1 MNKLFTKI
9 VSVALGLTMAVGVG
23 VSVAVASNSE
33 AVPAHA
39 TEATAYTMS
48 ISKDATNSNYAASK
62 DASITSNAQ
71 TITWNIP
78 GNQTL
83 GDYTKLGGKLSSAT
97 TRSIYSKGT
106 ISQNIT
112 RIVVSTGAKDSQIT
126 VTSMTVTAH
135 DTAANAASG
144 SSAVSTFTF
153 TYAAS
158 SSPSATKSGSTDLS
172 AKYWRFNLTMTSSS
186 SSKNYGAIINS
197 ITFYYEN
204 APAKTL
210 SSISLGGTYDTEF
223 TVGDTF
229 SHTGMVVTATYSD
242 ESTADV
248 SISATWSSP
257 DMSTAG
263 QKTVTVS
270 YTEGTTKT
278 ATYPITVNY
287 AAVTSVVIDT
297 HAAEICLNETY
308 DYNLVGVT
316 VNPSNADQRYE
327 WVVHSNTVGNDY
339 TFDGSGLKSK
349 DTEGTITLRCRST
362 ADNSKYDELVVTV
375 TGDPVVDIT
384 PASVSG
390 YVGKS
395 VDVDFT
401 YGNIDNVEL
410 IDFASSNPSVLT
422 VGEHIEDSGEGVVTI
437 NFVGA
442 GNATLSVSYDG
453 GSTLDSITVTVST
466 DSVTALTWSAPTIKV
481 YSGATTAVSD
491 ASSWNVHYTMASGDE
506 GNLSYGEYT
515 LKLGGSAIT
524 LPHTWDA
531 SEDGKVLSIEYGGF
545 ASPTTSTVDVTQ
557 SLRPVNAPVP
567 GEESTKTWTAT
578 AAANFGSTITN
589 VNNTDSGSV
598 TFNNGSTMSYER
610 TLEFVA
616 SGKADYLAFSSN
628 YIQFGSSNALEK
640 LVLTAATSGTVT
652 SVVVN
657 CWAKDGG
664 SNISVTVGGNAFDSS
679 KKCPSAGAEVTFNG
693 SATGT
698 VVITMEKSSKTAG
711 LAQYIKSVAITT
723 AEESGET
730 TNIANV
736 AGHEAAQKA
745 VVAFAKAMN
754 AAFDNTANCTDGVAA
769 AWETAS
775 NAYSSNITDN
785 ALLSADEKAYAKN
798 LIKYASAQYTDDTDD
813 DYSYCLER
821 AMATYEACIQK
832 HGQTAFMNDVRP
844 VSASSRITPLSIIN
858 GNGNTVAIIVVISMI
873 SVTCIGGYFF
883 LRKRKEN

>member
-9 VSVALGLTMAVGVG
+9 VGVALGLTMAVGVG

-39 TEATAYTMS
+39 AISSTEASNLAVLTSSNFDTSAEYVLKSTDGYYWNGVSGTSSNKWGGITKTLSDVARVTISGTWADGFTIKDSSNNYLRATTGNMTWATTQAGNFKMGTDSASNPIVYNGTANGLKVNGTSGIRLYENLTYN
-48 ISKDATNSNYAASK
+48 ATNGKSVALYK
-62 DASITSNAQ
+62 
-71 TITWNIP
+71 IP
-78 GNQTL
+78 
-83 GDYTKLGGKLSSAT
+83 AT
-97 TRSIYSKGT
+97 
-106 ISQNIT
+106 
-112 RIVVSTGAKDSQIT
+112 
-126 VTSMTVTAH
+126 
-135 DTAANAASG
+135 
-144 SSAVSTFTF
+144 
-153 TYAAS
+153 
-158 SSPSATKSGSTDLS
+158 
-172 AKYWRFNLTMTSSS
+172 
-186 SSKNYGAIINS
+186 
-197 ITFYYEN
+197 
-204 APAKTL
+204 KTL
-210 SSISLGGTYDTEF
+210 SSISVSGYTTEF
-223 TVGDTF
+223 TVGDAF
-229 SHTGMVVTATYSD
+229 SFGGIVTATYSD
-242 ESTADV
+242 SSTANV
-248 SISATWSSP
+248 TYSATFSGYNLSNV
-257 DMSTAG
+257 G
-263 QKTVTVS
+263 NQTVTVS

>member
-39 TEATAYTMS
+39 AISSTEASNLAVLTSSNFDTSAEYVLKSTDGYYWNGVSGTSSNKWGGITKTLSDVARVTISGTWADGFTIKDSSNNYLRATTGNMTWATTQAGNFKMGTDSASNPIVYNGTANGLKVNGTSGIRLYENLTYN
-48 ISKDATNSNYAASK
+48 ATNGKSVALYK
-62 DASITSNAQ
+62 
-71 TITWNIP
+71 IP
-78 GNQTL
+78 
-83 GDYTKLGGKLSSAT
+83 AT
-97 TRSIYSKGT
+97 
-106 ISQNIT
+106 
-112 RIVVSTGAKDSQIT
+112 
-126 VTSMTVTAH
+126 
-135 DTAANAASG
+135 
-144 SSAVSTFTF
+144 
-153 TYAAS
+153 
-158 SSPSATKSGSTDLS
+158 
-172 AKYWRFNLTMTSSS
+172 
-186 SSKNYGAIINS
+186 
-197 ITFYYEN
+197 
-204 APAKTL
+204 KTL
-210 SSISLGGTYDTEF
+210 SSISVSGYTTEF
-223 TVGDTF
+223 TVGDAF
-229 SHTGMVVTATYSD
+229 SFGGIVTATYSD
-242 ESTADV
+242 SSTANV
-248 SISATWSSP
+248 TYSATFSGYNLSNV
-257 DMSTAG
+257 G
-263 QKTVTVS
+263 NQTVTVS